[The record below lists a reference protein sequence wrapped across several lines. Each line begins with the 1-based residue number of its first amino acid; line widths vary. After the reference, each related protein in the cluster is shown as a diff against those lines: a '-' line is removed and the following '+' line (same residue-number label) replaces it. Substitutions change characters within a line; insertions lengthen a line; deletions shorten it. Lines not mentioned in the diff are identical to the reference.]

1 MEVAQEL
8 TRRLQMNNRLIGRGL
23 SVVALSACAL
33 TLSTAS
39 AHAQEGTKVPVA
51 HHQTISANPFG
62 LMVEWFNVEYERK
75 LTNTATLGV
84 SGSTTGWGDVDL
96 TNGNVFMRYYPQ
108 GAALTGFY
116 LGGRTGVARA
126 SVDDA
131 RATGVV
137 GGFELGYSWLFGA
150 KRHVGLSVGAGV
162 DRLFFGDELAID
174 LIRPNIRLV
183 NLGIAF

>member
-1 MEVAQEL
+1 MNIGSI
-8 TRRLQMNNRLIGRGL
+8 RRGV
-23 SVVALSACAL
+23 SVVVLSALAL
-33 TLSTAS
+33 TLGTPS
-39 AHAQEGTKVPVA
+39 ANAQEGTKTPVG

-62 LMVEWFNVEYERK
+62 LMVEWFNAEYERK

-84 SGSTTGWGDVDL
+84 SGSTTAWGDVDL

-108 GAALTGFY
+108 GAALTGFFI
-116 LGGRTGVARA
+116 GGRTGVARA
-126 SVDDA
+126 SVDA
-131 RATGVV
+131 ERATGVV

-150 KRHVGLSVGAGV
+150 KRHVGLSIGAGV
-162 DRLFFGDELAID
+162 DRLFFGNELDID

>member
-1 MEVAQEL
+1 
-8 TRRLQMNNRLIGRGL
+8 MNKGSFCGGMG
-23 SVVALSACAL
+23 VVALSAL
-33 TLSTAS
+33 MVTLSTS
-39 AHAQEGTKVPVA
+39 ALYAQEGTKSPVT

-62 LMVEWFNVEYERK
+62 LMVEWFNAEYERK

-84 SGSTTGWGDVDL
+84 SGSTTAWGDVDL
-96 TNGNVFMRYYPQ
+96 TNGNVFVRYYPQ
-108 GAALTGFY
+108 GAALTGFF

-126 SVDDA
+126 SLADA
-131 RATGVV
+131 NATGVV

-150 KRHVGLSVGAGV
+150 RRHVGLSIGAGV
-162 DRLFFGDELAID
+162 DRLFFGDELGID